1 MKDLMRSKYSIL
13 FLFLFVIFLYA
24 LLDKAILPF
33 VMKVVE
39 SNVFFEE
46 ETEEEQ
52 LGNVKN
58 ERTGFALMHCKNS
71 MKEEGM
77 LPDTAEFNNDK
88 YDAWALGNRTYIIRS
103 SVRVAEAE
111 KGQVEKKF
119 ACKIRLVENDP
130 ADFKN
135 WSILGID
142 FNPEEGGE

>member
-1 MKDLMRSKYSIL
+1 MKNLLRSKYSLL
-13 FLFLFVIFLYA
+13 FLVLFIVFLYA

-39 SNVFFEE
+39 SNAFFEE

-52 LGNVKN
+52 LGSVKN

-71 MKEEGM
+71 MKEEGV
-77 LPDTAEFNNDK
+77 LPENAEFVDDK

-103 SVRVAEAE
+103 SVRMIDGGD
-111 KGQVEKKF
+111 GQVEKKF

-130 ADFKN
+130 TNFEN

-142 FNPEEGGE
+142 FNPED